1 MKLVILDRDGVINHD
16 SRHYIK
22 SPREWH
28 PIPGSLDA
36 MARLSQNGFR
46 VVVASNQSGI
56 GRGLFGYG
64 DLFAIHDKLAR
75 MVGELGG
82 RLDGMF
88 FCPHTEE
95 DACACRKPGIGL
107 LEDIR
112 RRFQTDLVGVPMVG
126 DGLRDLQA
134 ARSAGAVPIL
144 VRTGN
149 GAATEREAHP
159 ALAGVVVHDDLAQ
172 AVGAMIKESRKP

>member
-1 MKLVILDRDGVINHD
+1 MKLGILDRDGVINHD

-112 RRFQTDLVGVPMVG
+112 RRF
-126 DGLRDLQA
+126 
-134 ARSAGAVPIL
+134 
-144 VRTGN
+144 
-149 GAATEREAHP
+149 
-159 ALAGVVVHDDLAQ
+159 
-172 AVGAMIKESRKP
+172 